1 MAYRGGGGF
10 GTGRIFPVSR
20 LIWLAE
26 IVSSLF
32 ALLGAIVCLGI
43 GIYLLWAGGESI
55 RLAELVVALMLFAMA
70 VMEVAISRSLWQKAT
85 ELHEL

>member
-1 MAYRGGGGF
+1 MAYRGGGGP
-10 GTGRIFPVSR
+10 GAGRIFLVTR

-32 ALLGAIVCLGI
+32 ALLGAIICLGI

-55 RLAELVVALMLFAMA
+55 HLAELVVAVVLFMMA
-70 VMEVAISRSLWQKAT
+70 VMEVVISLSLWQKAT
-85 ELHEL
+85 D